1 MNYLELTGN
10 INKDQEH
17 SGIDDYHMCFDQHHF
32 LNYNKPIS
40 YKYNTKGFR
49 DKEWPSDT
57 KDRIWCIGDSFTS
70 GIGQPQH
77 ETWPALLEDT
87 LGERCINVG
96 QDGCSNDLITLRAKQ
111 IVQQHQPKF
120 IVVMWSYFWRRYLQG
135 ENVHYDKSK
144 RELPKHDMDNF
155 IKNLTKVNGMFENVI
170 NLVVPDCLIESSINK
185 VHVSK
190 VKKKKNINRL
200 LSVSTA
206 IHLPDI
212 IEVEQIDYAR
222 DGHHFDVLTC
232 QNLVKDVV
240 AYINRELSI

>member
-10 INKDQEH
+10 INKEQKY
-17 SGIDDYHMCFDQHHF
+17 SGIDDYHECFDQHHF

-49 DKEWPSDT
+49 DKEWPTDT
-57 KDRIWCIGDSFTS
+57 KNRIWCIGDSFTS

-96 QDGCSNDLITLRAKQ
+96 EDGCSNDLITLRAKQ
-111 IVQQHQPKF
+111 IIHQHQPKL

-135 ENVHYDKSK
+135 ENLHYDKNK

-155 IKNLTKVNGMFENVI
+155 IKNLTTVNGMFENII
-170 NLVVPDCLIESSINK
+170 NLVVPDCFIESSIDK

-190 VKKKKNINRL
+190 EKKKKNINRL

-206 IHLPDI
+206 TQLPDI
-212 IEVEQIDYAR
+212 IEVEQVDYAR
-222 DGHHFDVLTC
+222 DGHHFDILTC

-240 AYINRELSI
+240 SYINSKLSI